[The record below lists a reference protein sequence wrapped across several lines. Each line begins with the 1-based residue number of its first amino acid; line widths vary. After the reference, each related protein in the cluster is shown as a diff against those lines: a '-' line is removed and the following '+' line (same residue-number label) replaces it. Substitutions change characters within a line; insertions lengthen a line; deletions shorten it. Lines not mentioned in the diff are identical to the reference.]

1 MSLNDDPNNGPDN
14 SFGISLTDS
23 ASRQKS
29 QKDEKDK
36 AGDEVQSPRTRSKGT
51 KGTEAQPKLPGSM
64 TRGRRRQSACQ
75 NGAANQVASNS
86 SPARANPNIRTRAST
101 RFAPQASVPANNASK
116 RPNSPPCAKRAR
128 NARDTPTVN
137 AIEVAQAAPLQQ
149 SDMNTRTA
157 AVLVAR
163 DWVINAT
170 MNPKSRESMD
180 MQLRPSLLNAIDF
193 IASNIENAAQLG
205 GGANHSLLLMGGRG
219 SGKTT
224 AVERALC
231 RVDRKLNMD
240 GTKETTTPFMGV
252 VRLYGNVHNEER
264 VAFREIA
271 RQLCETFE
279 LQFVKTASLGENIS
293 FLNQILLTLKQAQKF
308 LCFVLE
314 DFDTFA
320 QRNKQTLLY
329 CLLDALQ
336 KSMVKA
342 SVIGTTTRHD
352 CIDLLEKRVKSRF
365 SHRTHLLHPPK
376 LEKWRPAENDAGI
389 DGQEVQCQGA
399 LEVLQDMLTL
409 PEATFPDA
417 QHAARHNKAVATAVQ
432 HSATLPALKKY
443 VDARSNLHDLRNV
456 ALYIANHMG
465 CKGPRRGLLMSA
477 DVPAEECI
485 SQACAALTVAIDC
498 GIQSYI
504 SGLSIVELVMLAA
517 TYRATRKRNEEA
529 INFEMAYQ
537 EFAIYCA
544 SGDHVDN
551 YSKIGGFR
559 AFERLIDLGLI
570 TYTSGIGILKVG
582 EGQLRNHTPVHL
594 QVRPSE
600 LLAGFGAHS
609 MCPHRLK
616 EWAVRE
622 GGPLVTVTNMLMA

>member
-1 MSLNDDPNNGPDN
+1 MSMNDDPNNGPDN

-29 QKDEKDK
+29 QKDEEEK
-36 AGDEVQSPRTRSKGT
+36 AGDEVQSPRTRFKGT
-51 KGTEAQPKLPGSM
+51 KRAEAQPMGCM
-64 TRGRRRQSACQ
+64 TRGRKRQSACQ
-75 NGAANQVASNS
+75 NGAAHQVASNP
-86 SPARANPNIRTRAST
+86 SPARANPANVRTRAST
-101 RFAPQASVPANNASK
+101 RCKAPQAVKVPADNSSK
-116 RPNSPPCAKRAR
+116 SPCAKRAR
-128 NARDTPTVN
+128 NARGTPTVN
-137 AIEVAQAAPLQQ
+137 AVEVPQAAPLQQ
-149 SDMNTRTA
+149 SDMNSRTA
-157 AVLVAR
+157 AVLAAR

-180 MQLRPSLLNAIDF
+180 MQLRPSLLKAIDF
-193 IASNIENAAQLG
+193 LASNIENAAQLG
-205 GGANHSLLLMGGRG
+205 GGSNNSLLLMGARG
-219 SGKTT
+219 SGKTI

-231 RVDRKLNMD
+231 RVKRKLNVD
-240 GTKETTTPFMGV
+240 GTKGTTTPFMGV
-252 VRLYGNVHNEER
+252 VRLYGNVHSEER

-271 RQLCETFE
+271 RQLCETFDM
-279 LQFVKTASLGENIS
+279 QFVKTASLGENIS

-342 SVIGTTTRHD
+342 SVVGTTTRHD

-365 SHRTHLLHPPK
+365 SHRTLLLHPPK
-376 LEKWRPAENDAGI
+376 LEKWRPVESDAGV
-389 DGQEVQCQGA
+389 DGHEEVQCQGA

-409 PEATFPDA
+409 PAATFPDA
-417 QHAARHNKAVATAVQ
+417 QHAARHNEAVATAVQ

-443 VDARSNLHDLRNV
+443 VEARSNLHDLRNV
-456 ALYIANHMG
+456 AVYIANHMC
-465 CKGPRRGLLMSA
+465 CKGPRRGLLLSA

-485 SQACAALTVAIDC
+485 SQACAALTNAIDC

-504 SGLSIVELVMLAA
+504 AGLSIVELVMLAA

-559 AFERLIDLGLI
+559 AFERLINLGLI
-570 TYTSGIGILKVG
+570 TFTTGIGIPKVG

-609 MCPHRLK
+609 MCPQRLK